1 MGHYLRVVTL
11 ASASGKYGGPFDTAG
26 RQAANWVSST
36 AHRSVLL
43 AGYLEGDRPHT
54 HDSLVEIDF
63 SRVRRMFPS
72 PGFTGLA
79 SWAVTKAIISN
90 SRLSELIHISMSRE
104 IIPLTAL
111 LVARLLRKPL
121 VLQPHGMLTTR
132 STVLFRFTNRLLG
145 LLMGKRA
152 LFLALTESEAREL
165 RAAFGLHI
173 HVQVLGNPLPPE
185 VRRVDLSITADAI
198 SDAVFIAR
206 LHPRKRVGVFVEAA
220 RESARRGWA
229 SKYSVVGPD
238 GGDIALVTGITA
250 ENFAYEG
257 AMRADQIVDRLLR
270 TRVFVHTAD
279 NEPWG
284 NVLVT
289 AIALGIPVV
298 VPESTALAS
307 TIRET
312 GAGIVVPDSDAA
324 AVAEA
329 VNHLISDPEAYAQVT
344 LGAARFTELYLSE
357 RQQIEGL
364 RTAYSSAIELAK

>member
-26 RQAANWVSST
+26 RQAAIWVSST
-36 AHRSVLL
+36 ALPFVLL
-43 AGYLEGDRPHT
+43 AGYLDGDRPEA
-54 HDSLVEIDF
+54 HDSPVQIDF
-63 SRVRRMFPS
+63 SRVRRVLPS
-72 PGFTGLA
+72 PGFTGLT
-79 SWAVTKAIISN
+79 SWAVTKAIFSN
-90 SRLSELIHISMSRE
+90 SRRSELIHISMSRE
-104 IIPLTAL
+104 LIPLTAL
-111 LVARLLRKPL
+111 LFARLLRKPL

-132 STVLFRFTNRLLG
+132 SSAFFRSTNRLLG
-145 LLMGKRA
+145 ILMGKRA

-165 RAAFGLHI
+165 RAAFGHKI

-185 VRRVDLSITADAI
+185 VRRANRVIPADAL

-229 SKYSVVGPD
+229 NKYAVVGPD
-238 GGDIALVTGITA
+238 GGDIALVTGAVA

-257 AMRADQIVDRLLR
+257 AMRADQIVGRLLR

-289 AIALGIPVV
+289 AIALGIPVI

-307 TIRET
+307 SIRET
-312 GAGIVVPDSDAA
+312 GAGIVVADNDAA

-329 VNHLISDPEAYAQVT
+329 VNLLVSAPEVYDRVT
-344 LGAARFTELYLSE
+344 LGAKRFTELYLSE
-357 RQQIEGL
+357 LQQIKGL
-364 RTAYSSAIELAK
+364 STAYSRAIELAK